1 MLIPVLNEA
10 THIRETAQA
19 MRAQQLDGEFELL
32 FIDGGSRDGTRRILE
47 QLAADDDRIRVL
59 DNPGRRTPNGLNVGL
74 RHARGEFVAR
84 MDAHAYY
91 PPDYLARAI
100 ERLRRGHAAW
110 VFGPPIPRPAGGW
123 SERVALALGS
133 RLGIGSAKWP
143 RGLAGGA
150 AGLREIEVGPSSGVF
165 AGVWQRSSLEALGG
179 WNEDWPINQD
189 CELLGRV
196 HAAGGRVVLL
206 PELGAEYVPRD
217 TLTGLARQYFRY
229 GYYREKTARRHPRTL
244 RRLHLAPPAL
254 IGVLAMAG
262 AGPRPLR
269 LPARLVASGYAAGL
283 AAATLAGARRAA
295 PSDAAALPLVLAIMH
310 LSWGLGFLGGMLRFG
325 PPAQGLRGLLG
336 TDRQTVSEGR

>member
-1 MLIPVLNEA
+1 MLNEA
-10 THIRETAQA
+10 TQIRQTAQA
-19 MRAQQLDGEFELL
+19 MRAQRLDGELELL
-32 FIDGGSRDGTRRILE
+32 FIDGGSSDGTRGILE
-47 QLAADDDRIRVL
+47 QLAADDERIRVL
-59 DNPGRRTPNGLNVGL
+59 DNPGRRTPNGLNIGL

-84 MDAHAYY
+84 MDAHAFY

-100 ERLRRGHAAW
+100 ERLRRGQAAW

-133 RLGIGSAKWP
+133 SLGIGSAKWP
-143 RGLAGGA
+143 RGLAAAG
-150 AGLREIEVGPSSGVF
+150 AGLREVEVGPSSGVF
-165 AGVWQRSSLEALGG
+165 AGVWRRSSLEQLGG
-179 WNEDWPINQD
+179 WNEGWPINQD

-217 TLTGLARQYFRY
+217 TLAGLARQYFRY

-254 IGVLAMAG
+254 VGVLAMAG
-262 AGPRPLR
+262 AGSGPLR
-269 LPARLVASGYAAGL
+269 LPARLMASGYFAALGG
-283 AAATLAGARRAA
+283 AALAGARRAT

-310 LSWGLGFLGGMLRFG
+310 LSWGLGFLCGMLRFG
-325 PPAQGLRGLLG
+325 PPAQGLRAVLG
-336 TDRQTVSEGR
+336 NNRQPENEAR